1 MREFL
6 AEGSGVEYAVKVT
19 VAGVPTIV
27 VAVAPTGNIAAA
39 ARIAVVTDLP
49 CFNLVYFTNLGSSWD
64 SKLAVSPV

>member
-39 ARIAVVTDLP
+39 ARIAVTTDL
-49 CFNLVYFTNLGSSWD
+49 FTNLGSSWD
-64 SKLAVSPV
+64 SKPAVSPV